1 MKRSSLFS
9 RLLHIPYTHL
19 EGGASYALERVSR
32 TLYIYFEGSNGDL
45 DWKNNLDFPV
55 KPYKRMGN
63 TVWHAHRGFLRVW
76 KSVRDVI
83 APYLLD
89 PAIDRA
95 VTVGYSHGGALAAF
109 CHEHLWFCRPDLRE
123 RIEGYGFGAP
133 RVYFGCM
140 PREVAL
146 RWARFE
152 VVRNTDD
159 IVTHL
164 PPTWILYRHVGQ
176 LLVIGEKGRYGKID
190 AHRAE
195 NILASLREY
204 EQKTKNSEKMRFF

>member
-9 RLLHIPYTHL
+9 RLLHIRYTHL
-19 EGGASYALERVSR
+19 EGGASFALERITR
-32 TLYIYFEGSNGDL
+32 TLYVYFEGSNGDL
-45 DWKNNLDFPV
+45 DWKNNLDFPAR
-55 KPYKRMGN
+55 PYTRMER

-76 KSVRDVI
+76 KSAKEVI

-89 PAIDRA
+89 PAIDSV

-109 CHEHLWFCRPDLRE
+109 CHEYVWFCRPDLRDK
-123 RIEGYGFGAP
+123 IEGYGFGAP
-133 RVYFGCM
+133 RIYFGHM
-140 PREVAL
+140 SEELRA

-152 VVRNTDD
+152 VVRNIDD

-164 PPTWILYRHVGQ
+164 PPAWLLYRHVGR
-176 LLVIGEKGRYGKID
+176 LLEIGEKGRYGRID

-204 EQKTKNSEKMRFF
+204 EKTP